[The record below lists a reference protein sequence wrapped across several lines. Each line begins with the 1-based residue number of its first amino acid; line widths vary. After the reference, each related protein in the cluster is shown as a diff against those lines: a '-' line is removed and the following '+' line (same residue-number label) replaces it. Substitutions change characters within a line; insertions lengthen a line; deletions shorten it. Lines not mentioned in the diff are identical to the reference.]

1 MSHPRSMT
9 PRFWT
14 CALVTNLSAFVRLT
28 YAVAAMSAE
37 TGDGGGAGIYDL
49 SQSVALIV
57 VAITCTAMRSRIALG
72 TTAFFATLLQF
83 FDGIVGLLTQDPTMK
98 YGQLCSP
105 SSMRSRWHG
114 CMRKIRPTNRR
125 KASNG
130 IRSGCLFMTQYRSL
144 DPTGSDCPMLD
155 SNIFARAIRLP
166 SSPS

>member
-1 MSHPRSMT
+1 MT

-37 TGDGGGAGIYDL
+37 TGDGGGADIYDL

-98 YGQLCSP
+98 YWPIVLAFINAISLAWMYAENSP
-105 SSMRSRWHG
+105 NKPPESE
-114 CMRKIRPTNRR
+114 
-125 KASNG
+125 
-130 IRSGCLFMTQYRSL
+130 
-144 DPTGSDCPMLD
+144 
-155 SNIFARAIRLP
+155 
-166 SSPS
+166 